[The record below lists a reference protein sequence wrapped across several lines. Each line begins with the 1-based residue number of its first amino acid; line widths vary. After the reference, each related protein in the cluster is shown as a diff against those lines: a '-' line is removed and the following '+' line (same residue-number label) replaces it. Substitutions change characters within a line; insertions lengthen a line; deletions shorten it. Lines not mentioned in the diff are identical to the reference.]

1 MTPIMTLNTKQLLF
15 TIVFRHKLYKVI
27 NALRIA
33 CLNTFYKRTT
43 TYSNVINIEDLQL
56 DFMNY
61 SNVYPLFKEFGV
73 SDNFDNIGLI
83 NYNFYNCTELIIIG
97 EKYGTEC
104 RNSSES
110 KNNTQKRKRY

>member
-15 TIVFRHKLYKVI
+15 TIVFKHKLYKVI

-56 DFMNY
+56 DFMNC

-83 NYNFYNCTELIIIG
+83 NYNFYNYT
-97 EKYGTEC
+97 
-104 RNSSES
+104 
-110 KNNTQKRKRY
+110 